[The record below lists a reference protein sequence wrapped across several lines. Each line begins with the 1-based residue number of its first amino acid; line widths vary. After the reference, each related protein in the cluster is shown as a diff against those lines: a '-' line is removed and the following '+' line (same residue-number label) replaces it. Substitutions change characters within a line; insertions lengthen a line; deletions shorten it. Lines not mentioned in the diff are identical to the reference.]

1 MRRFQSFNQWSM
13 IAAVGLAASV
23 ASAQPT
29 VTQLNSG
36 PSANTIPSGDDSTV
50 MTFTFPREVVNTA
63 ITEVPSGTLNG
74 TAGANSSLTVQTTG
88 GAGFRFR
95 SRATFP
101 ESSQANASAAL
112 QLIGNTNAAGV
123 AANSFVFIGRSSDL
137 GTAAGQI
144 GNSITSLLAFIAAG
158 TEGTQFFQ
166 IPFSAY
172 TALDTDAEVEEADLN
187 AGVNVLL
194 SDFYAGDPDG
204 GGPLTANN
212 YRFNATFDIVL
223 FALDTG
229 GSADPDVVTEFAYM
243 PRSGVT
249 TLPSIAATGASSST
263 IPDIRILANRQLI
276 DDSSDNP
283 GDSVAGTLSATD
295 DFLVATDATGAGSQ
309 SLTSFLAGL
318 TGAPSVTGI
327 TVSGTAS
334 GDFNRI
340 ITLDVTPDITN
351 SADIATI
358 RSRFIGFTPGAASGE
373 VFGFHGG
380 LPANSSFAQMALAG
394 ELSISQA
401 RLLQGSGDG
410 SSEIWVAVDASG
422 DLSDEGTGNQFDLVV
437 TVNGVEQV
445 VATGDVAQLTLPT
458 TGEVPGIDDLNL
470 DGTTTDAVI
479 ATASN
484 RVFVRF
490 ALDDTD
496 DSINSDGTWS
506 DEGADDNKNREERF
520 AVSIRPSGNG
530 TAASNPL
537 GSAIGGTTEVAL
549 GDLARPLII
558 GYCTQ
563 ATGADTDYPNCEAV
577 DALYFVFDEEVA
589 LGATPANKLG
599 VRYVPGIEIN
609 DLTDGLTGTLG
620 LREATTAS
628 SAATLSGLISPNP
641 TPSLAEFAI
650 ENDSVSVPAPFI
662 PLTEDAADGT
672 TATTGIRPGTGFVGG
687 DSPYLLAADNN
698 LVSSTGVGGVTLG
711 NVRTSGATFAS
722 NALTAGGEE
731 VDDCAPAALVAAT
744 AIDDGGADDFLD
756 IVTYGMSEDVDTDG
770 PSTSEAESYV
780 FIMDNDSAGHRENL
794 EFASISFNGDNTF
807 VVELS
812 DELDP
817 DDATD
822 PGFVTAI
829 FNPGFTIIDDAGNRI
844 DPNSAKTKM
853 VDIGRP
859 SATFKNK
866 GVATVDPTSDKVVSF
881 MIKTNGQVD
890 INEGGTLEALLDRF
904 YVRGGRDL
912 NQDGDFDD
920 AGESSGE
927 ELQLSGLVDQIEIGD
942 EADSD
947 GCYTITLTFMSGMPF
962 PQESF
967 AVEYVDADDQAAPTS
982 THLVDFDQPSQ
993 EVPSALI
1000 SVRVMRAP
1008 VIEGDPTSPS
1018 GNILTMTIGGTLNLG
1033 EGEDALGSEITAWV
1047 WKAVGNYGEV
1057 EFTYKG
1063 VVYRGELEVFDGSE
1077 ELIANGTTLYFH
1089 PQLQG
1094 NGGYGTLEPCGVI
1107 NSCPDLDLYQTIEV
1121 EVDGDDVEMPL
1132 YQNLASQFALNP
1144 IALKFARATTTTAAS
1159 GNVGNFTITGT
1170 GISNGVMTTSGRFE
1184 DIGSTVVT
1192 GEADSNGARPY
1203 TLHTYGDKSYKGCP
1217 VVLVVCPEEFFT
1229 DVDPFLANNLLVN
1242 QLLFLSDIDG
1252 RAGSTTTASTLPPR
1266 AFNINRDNIWSHS
1279 VDDLV
1284 FDDWGIFPVTTN
1296 NGGFDFG
1303 ATFPNRFSAPGATA
1317 GSLTT
1322 VNQTRAFPNGID
1334 ARGFFVFLD
1343 IDDCEPYIPS
1353 IEMALA
1359 IDSTGV
1365 FCSDIGRL
1373 NRIVSGYSYALQF
1386 DGGFG
1391 SDDYWFT
1398 FGNQLSDTTGGV
1410 LVLANNAS
1418 NGGWN
1423 LTANLDDASR
1433 TANSLPGQIV
1443 ITLDNTDENGNGA
1456 GVRIGGDSVGS
1467 DFADLEEVAAGQG
1480 VLLHQTEATANNGSN

>member
-1 MRRFQSFNQWSM
+1 MRRLESFNKLGP
-13 IAAVGLAASV
+13 ALALVAGALASF
-23 ASAQPT
+23 SALANQAGTIPLST
-29 VTQLNSG
+29 LNGG
-36 PSANTIPSGDDSTV
+36 PSAEI
-50 MTFTFPREVVNTA
+50 
-63 ITEVPSGTLNG
+63 VPSG
-74 TAGANSSLTVQTTG
+74 AGSRVAFFRWPSEVANPNIVAANPADPLVDATQVQVSTTGGIRNRERSLIPANSDVRAAANAIRVVAANTGFANGASAADSYIGFLSVAQYNNTVPVAGITGVIDTIAELEIFFTANPGNRFALSNAAFNG
-88 GAGFRFR
+88 GAGF
-95 SRATFP
+95 
-101 ESSQANASAAL
+101 AN
-112 QLIGNTNAAGV
+112 G
-123 AANSFVFIGRSSDL
+123 DL
-137 GTAAGQI
+137 D
-144 GNSITSLLAFIAAG
+144 N
-158 TEGTQFFQ
+158 
-166 IPFSAY
+166 
-172 TALDTDAEVEEADLN
+172 ADL
-187 AGVNVLL
+187 
-194 SDFYAGDPDG
+194 DDG
-204 GGPLTANN
+204 IAFTTAELAAAFPT
-212 YRFNATFDIVL
+212 YGFQQLAVVVFDDRDD
-223 FALDTG
+223 AA
-229 GSADPDVVTEFAYM
+229 ADLPTEFAEVVGNARQF
-243 PRSGVT
+243 PTDAAFDANNQIIRIVTNRPIVDAESGNPLDGLT
-249 TLPSIAATGASSST
+249 TPAAADFFVVPAGGGAPTALATFLTASAPGSGGVASVSVEGDRNDIIRIDLTNPVSVEAEINAILGASIFFANNDVSSVVG
-263 IPDIRILANRQLI
+263 
-276 DDSSDNP
+276 DN
-283 GDSVAGTLSATD
+283 
-295 DFLVATDATGAGSQ
+295 
-309 SLTSFLAGL
+309 TS
-318 TGAPSVTGI
+318 
-327 TVSGTAS
+327 
-334 GDFNRI
+334 N
-340 ITLDVTPDITN
+340 N
-351 SADIATI
+351 SAQ
-358 RSRFIGFTPGAASGE
+358 AAIMDR
-373 VFGFHGG
+373 
-380 LPANSSFAQMALAG
+380 AA
-394 ELSISQA
+394 ELSVSSA
-401 RLLQGSGDG
+401 NLLQGSGDG
-410 SSEIWVAVDASG
+410 SSEIWASI
-422 DLSDEGTGNQFDLVV
+422 DLSGAASNAGDGEQFDLVA
-437 TVNGVEQV
+437 TVNGVDIV
-445 VATGDVAQLTLPT
+445 VASGVGSAQFTVPT
-458 TGEVPGIDDLNL
+458 TGDVPGIDDLNL
-470 DGTTTDAVI
+470 DGTTTDPVI
-479 ATASN
+479 AAAGT
-484 RVFVRF
+484 RLFVEF
-490 ALDDTD
+490 ELDDSD

-506 DEGADDNKNREERF
+506 DEGGDDNKNREERH
-520 AVSIRPSGNG
+520 ALRVVASGDG
-530 TAASNPL
+530 TSASSSL
-537 GSAIGGTTEVAL
+537 GGGVTEGSEANL
-549 GDLARPLII
+549 GDLARPQII

-563 ATGADTDYPNCEAV
+563 ATGADANYPNCEAV
-577 DALYFVFDEEVA
+577 DALFFVFDEAVA

-599 VRYVPGIEIN
+599 VRYAPGIQIN

-628 SAATLSGLISPNP
+628 SSATLSGLISPNP

-650 ENDSVSVPAPFI
+650 SNDSVSVPAPFI
-662 PLTEDAADGT
+662 PLTDDAADGT
-672 TATTGIRPGTGFVGG
+672 TAATGIRPGTGFVGG

-698 LVSSTGVGGVTLG
+698 LVSTTGVGGVTLG

-722 NALTAGGEE
+722 NALTAGGVL

-756 IVTYGMSEDVDTDG
+756 TVTYGMSEDVDTDG

-912 NQDGDFDD
+912 NQDGDFNDP
-920 AGESSGE
+920 GESSGE
-927 ELQLSGLVDQIEIGD
+927 ELQLSGLVDEIEIGD

-967 AVEYVDADDQAAPTS
+967 ACEYVDADDQAAPTS

-993 EVPSALI
+993 DVPSALI

-1094 NGGYGTLEPCGVI
+1094 DGGYGTLEPCGVI
-1107 NSCPDLDLYQTIEV
+1107 NSCPDLDLYQTITVNNSEPV
-1121 EVDGDDVEMPL
+1121 GGGVFGTVSTERSTPL
-1132 YQNLASQFALNP
+1132 YQNLASQFVVNP
-1144 IALKFARATTTTAAS
+1144 IAIKFARATTTTAAS

-1170 GISNGVMTTSGRFE
+1170 GISNGVMRTSGRFE

-1252 RAGSTTTASTLPPR
+1252 RAGSTTVASTLPPR
-1266 AFNINRDNIWSHS
+1266 AFNINRANIWSHS

-1284 FDDWGIFPVTTN
+1284 FDDWGIFSVATN

-1398 FGNQLSDTTGGV
+1398 FGNLLANTTGGV